1 MKGLVGKTALAAAV
15 VAGPIVAIST
25 GTADATPV
33 WGGAQAYASPWWQ
46 HPQWT
51 NLQIAQAWG
60 PSNLYNEVTAESLH
74 GCVGCTALAVNFQI
88 DLVSYT
94 SIPPNELD
102 VANAFDKG
110 VSNDQNLAAAAM
122 FVVTSPGHLS
132 LSGQGWAQLGGIEWQ
147 LRSLRL
153 QGSTNAAVQGQIA
166 ALMGEVVPILQN
178 DVTTTTPA
186 VTPAPTPAVSPAAAT
201 PAVSPAV
208 ATVAPPA
215 SSGIQITTNIQV
227 NT

>member
-94 SIPPNELD
+94 AIPPNELD
-102 VANAFDKG
+102 VANAIDKG

-122 FVVTSPGHLS
+122 FVVTSPGRLS
-132 LSGQGWAQLGGIEWQ
+132 LSGRAGRSSAVSNGSCDLSGCRARRT
-147 LRSLRL
+147 LRSKGR
-153 QGSTNAAVQGQIA
+153 
-166 ALMGEVVPILQN
+166 
-178 DVTTTTPA
+178 
-186 VTPAPTPAVSPAAAT
+186 SP
-201 PAVSPAV
+201 PSW
-208 ATVAPPA
+208 
-215 SSGIQITTNIQV
+215 GR
-227 NT
+227 

>member
-33 WGGAQAYASPWWQ
+33 WGGAEADASPWWQ

-74 GCVGCTALAVNFQI
+74 GCVGCTALAVNFQV

-94 SIPPNELD
+94 IHSAERAGRGECD
-102 VANAFDKG
+102 STKG
-110 VSNDQNLAAAAM
+110 S
-122 FVVTSPGHLS
+122 VTIRTWPLPQCSS
-132 LSGQGWAQLGGIEWQ
+132 SR
-147 LRSLRL
+147 LR
-153 QGSTNAAVQGQIA
+153 AV
-166 ALMGEVVPILQN
+166 
-178 DVTTTTPA
+178 
-186 VTPAPTPAVSPAAAT
+186 
-201 PAVSPAV
+201 
-208 ATVAPPA
+208 
-215 SSGIQITTNIQV
+215 
-227 NT
+227 